1 MYLSV
6 TRPEIMFV
14 VCLLSKFM
22 TDPKVSHMAAA
33 KRVLRYVKGTVNLG
47 VFYKRGAENVGS
59 LRVNYENSFDNLE
72 AYTDS
77 DYAGDTE
84 DRRSTSGY
92 VFLLSG
98 GAVAWSSR
106 KQPVVTL
113 STTEAEYVAAA
124 ACACHSIWM
133 KRVLNS
139 LGFSSCK
146 CVKIFL

>member
-106 KQPVVTL
+106 NL
-113 STTEAEYVAAA
+113 
-124 ACACHSIWM
+124 
-133 KRVLNS
+133 
-139 LGFSSCK
+139 
-146 CVKIFL
+146 